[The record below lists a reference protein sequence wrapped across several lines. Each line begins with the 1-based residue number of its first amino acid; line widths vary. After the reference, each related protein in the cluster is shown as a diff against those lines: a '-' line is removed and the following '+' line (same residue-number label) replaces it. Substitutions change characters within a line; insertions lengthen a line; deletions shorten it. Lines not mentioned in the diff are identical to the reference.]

1 MGRLALSRRE
11 FALGLGAVVATT
23 RAPGVFGRSAGAQ
36 AEATPQKRAGL
47 IRLNFNENPYGPGAK
62 ALAAMTG
69 SEPAAMRYPDAAYSE
84 LQKEIAALHKIAP
97 ERVILGF
104 GSTEILRVADMAF
117 LGADKNV
124 VAAAPTFE
132 AVLDYARVMQDAAVR
147 VPLTLDWRHDL
158 PVMAAQC
165 TSRTGVVYVCNPNN
179 PTGTIVTRKEMQQF
193 FDQVPATTLILFDE
207 AYHHF
212 VDSPNYASATEWLDK
227 VPNLLVA
234 RTFSKVYGLAGMR
247 IGYGIGSKEVI
258 AAMSAQLLQDNGSSA
273 GIAAARAALADQAH
287 VAECRARI
295 NASRAWLTKEMKKL
309 GCKVTDSQA
318 NFLMVDMLSDVGP
331 FIAEFRK
338 RGILVG
344 RKFPSMASWLRV
356 TIGTQDETA
365 AFMKA
370 FREIYCGG
378 NYCGAAARVL
388 GSEKKE
394 ISNLKFQISD

>member
-1 MGRLALSRRE
+1 MRRLALSRRE
-11 FALGLGAVVATT
+11 FALGLGAAVAAT
-23 RAPGVFGRSAGAQ
+23 RAPGAFAWTSEGQSAVPA
-36 AEATPQKRAGL
+36 PKRAGL
-47 IRLNFNENPYGPGAK
+47 IRLNFNENPYGAGAR

-84 LQKEIAALHKIAP
+84 LQKEIAAVHKIAP

-104 GSTEILRVADMAF
+104 GSTEILRAADMAF

-132 AVLDYARVMQDAAVR
+132 AVLDYARVMQAAAVR
-147 VPLTLDWRHDL
+147 VPLTVDWRHDL

-165 TSRTGVVYVCNPNN
+165 SSKTGVVYVCNPNN

-227 VPNLLVA
+227 IPNLLVA

-273 GIAAARAALADQAH
+273 GIAAARAALADQGH
-287 VAECRARI
+287 VAECRSRI
-295 NASRAWLTKEMKKL
+295 NGTRAWLTKEMKRL

-331 FIAEFRK
+331 IIAEFRK

-344 RKFPSMASWLRV
+344 RKFPSMATWLRV
-356 TIGTQDETA
+356 TIGTQEETA

-370 FREIYCGG
+370 FREIYCEG
-378 NYCGAAARVL
+378 NYCGAAA
-388 GSEKKE
+388 
-394 ISNLKFQISD
+394 

>member
-1 MGRLALSRRE
+1 MTRLALSRRQ
-11 FALGLGAVVATT
+11 FALGLGAAVAAT
-23 RAPGVFGRSAGAQ
+23 RAPGAFAWTSAGQSA
-36 AEATPQKRAGL
+36 APAPKRSGL

-69 SEPAAMRYPDAAYSE
+69 SESAAMRYPDAAYAD
-84 LQKEIAALHKIAP
+84 LQKEIAALHKVAP

-147 VPLTLDWRHDL
+147 VPLTLDWRYDL

-165 TSRTGVVYVCNPNN
+165 SSKTGVVYVCNPNN

-193 FDQVPATTLILFDE
+193 FDQVPASTLILMDE

-273 GIAAARAALADQAH
+273 GIAAARAALQDQAH
-287 VAECRARI
+287 VAECRTRI
-295 NASRAWLTKEMKKL
+295 NATRAWLTKQLKGL
-309 GCKVTDSQA
+309 GCKVADSQA
-318 NFLMVDMLSDVGP
+318 NFLMVDMGSDVGP
-331 FIAEFRK
+331 IIAEFRK

-344 RKFPSMASWLRV
+344 RKFPSMATWLRV
-356 TIGTQDETA
+356 TIGTQEETA
-365 AFMKA
+365 AFMAA
-370 FREIYCGG
+370 FRGIYCGG
-378 NYCGAAARVL
+378 NVCVSAA
-388 GSEKKE
+388 
-394 ISNLKFQISD
+394 

>member
-1 MGRLALSRRE
+1 MTRLALSRRK
-11 FALGLGAVVATT
+11 FTLGLGAVVAAT
-23 RAPGVFGRSAGAQ
+23 RAPGAFAWTSGGQTAAPAPKRS
-36 AEATPQKRAGL
+36 GL

-62 ALAAMTG
+62 ALGAMTA
-69 SEPAAMRYPDAAYSE
+69 SELAAMRYPDAAYAD
-84 LQKEIAALHKIAP
+84 LQKEIAALHKVAP
-97 ERVILGF
+97 ERVILGY
-104 GSTEILRVADMAF
+104 GSTEILRAADMAF

-147 VPLTLDWRHDL
+147 VPLTVDWRHDL

-165 TSRTGVVYVCNPNN
+165 SSKTGVVYVCNPNN

-193 FDQVPATTLILFDE
+193 FDQVPATTLILMDE

-273 GIAAARAALADQAH
+273 GIAAARAALQDQAH
-287 VAECRARI
+287 VAECRTRI
-295 NASRAWLTKEMKKL
+295 NATRAWLTKQLKGL
-309 GCKVTDSQA
+309 GCKVADSQA
-318 NFLMVDMLSDVGP
+318 NFLMVDMGSDVGP
-331 FIAEFRK
+331 IIAEFRK

-344 RKFPSMASWLRV
+344 RKFPSMGTWLRV
-356 TIGTQDETA
+356 TIGTQAETA
-365 AFMKA
+365 AFLAA
-370 FREIYCGG
+370 FRMIYCGG
-378 NYCGAAARVL
+378 NVCVSAA
-388 GSEKKE
+388 
-394 ISNLKFQISD
+394 

>member
-1 MGRLALSRRE
+1 MRRVALSRRE
-11 FALGLGAVVATT
+11 FALGLGAVVAT
-23 RAPGVFGRSAGAQ
+23 RAPAALAWGWEGQSVAPA
-36 AEATPQKRAGL
+36 PKRVGL
-47 IRLNFNENPYGPGAK
+47 IRLNFNENPYGAGAK
-62 ALAAMTG
+62 VLAAMTG

-84 LQKEIAALHKIAP
+84 LQKEIAALHKVAP

-117 LGADKNV
+117 LGGDKNV

-132 AVLDYARVMQDAAVR
+132 AVLDYARVMRAAPVR
-147 VPLTLDWRHDL
+147 VPLTLDGRHDL
-158 PVMAAQC
+158 AVMAAQC

-193 FDQVPATTLILFDE
+193 FDQVPVTSLILMDE

-212 VDSPNYASATEWLDK
+212 VDSPDYASATEWLDK

-247 IGYGIGSKEVI
+247 IGYGIGSKDVI
-258 AAMSAQLLQDNGSSA
+258 AAMGAHLLQDNGSSA
-273 GIAAARAALADQAH
+273 GIAAARAALAEQGH
-287 VAECRARI
+287 VVECRTRI
-295 NASRAWLTKEMKKL
+295 NGSRAWLTKQLKHL

-318 NFLMVDMLSDVGP
+318 NFLMVDMGSDVGP
-331 FIAEFRK
+331 IIAEFRK

-344 RKFPSMASWLRV
+344 RKFPSMATWLRV
-356 TIGTQDETA
+356 TIGTQEETA
-365 AFMKA
+365 AFFAA

-378 NYCGAAARVL
+378 NVCVSAA
-388 GSEKKE
+388 
-394 ISNLKFQISD
+394 